1 MTYTAIDC
9 QGFAGGFT
17 LGVVQAGFKLVGK
30 REMKGGFGVGNCE
43 GNRHLLGDD
52 WRAEAVDPVEWSV
65 PDGGASL
72 VFGNPPC
79 SGFSVLSSKE
89 FRGADSKINACMWA
103 FAEYAARVR
112 PAIAIF
118 ESVQLAFTQGHSL
131 MRDLRTRL
139 EDLTGE
145 QWDLHHVLH
154 NALSVGGPAMRKR
167 YFWVASRVPFGV
179 DTPKLEWIPELR
191 DVIGDLQGLQDTWV
205 PQPYRRPPTWYSQ
218 RLRAAGQVMVD
229 GHKFVDNPNTRRTRQ
244 LRAAVD
250 WKPGEHAQAVTR
262 RYFDLYGAL
271 PPLWDHMTEKLKG
284 QDFFQGFNTPTMW
297 NPENHARVITGAGL
311 LNSVHWLEN
320 RTYTHRE
327 AARIL
332 GFPDNWLIEPLQHVS
347 GLFMTW
353 GKGITVDCGRWV
365 AELAKRAIDGQPAVN
380 SGEEIGDREFLHD
393 VTNSWK
399 KACDT
404 INTSKQII
412 TVLPTFSERRKKS
425 MTETAVAEVG
435 ARKGRPRP
443 NDTQQRDYDVY
454 QQLTEPL
461 SRETLTERLP
471 GVESNLIYL
480 SLYRLRKD
488 GFIEKTRAN
497 GAYVWARVEGTEG
510 PQLPTAPPAPATP
523 EVPAAG

>member
-17 LGVVQAGFKLVGK
+17 LGAVQAGFQLVGK
-30 REMKGGFGVGNCE
+30 REMKGGFGVANCE
-43 GNRHLLGDD
+43 GNRQLLGQD
-52 WRAEAVDPVEWSV
+52 WHAEAVDPAMWSV
-65 PDGGASL
+65 PDGGADL

-79 SGFSVLSSKE
+79 SGFSVLSSRE

-112 PAIAIF
+112 PQIAIF

-131 MRDLRTRL
+131 MRDLRARL

-191 DVIGDLQGLQDTWV
+191 DIIGDLQGLYDTWQ
-205 PQPYRRPPTWYSQ
+205 PQPYRRPPTWYSR
-218 RLRAAGQVMVD
+218 RLRSPNGFVD
-229 GHKFVDNPNTRRTRQ
+229 GHKFVDNPNTRRTRE
-244 LRAAVD
+244 LLHAVD
-250 WKPGEHAQAVTR
+250 WKPNEHAQAVTK

-271 PPLWDHMTEKLKG
+271 PPLWDHLTEKLKG

-297 NPENHARVITGAGL
+297 NPDHHARVITGAGL
-311 LNSVHWLEN
+311 LNSVHWREK

-332 GFPDNWLIEPLQHVS
+332 GFPDTWLIEPIQHIS

-365 AELAKRAIDGQPAVN
+365 ADLARRALDGSPAEGT
-380 SGEEIGDREFLHD
+380 GEPIGDREFLHD
-393 VTNSWK
+393 VTNTWK

-404 INTSKQII
+404 INTSIKI
-412 TVLPTFSERRKKS
+412 VNVDFAPERRKKFV
-425 MTETAVAEVG
+425 TETATEPG

-443 NDTQQRDYDVY
+443 NETRQRDREVFDTLV
-454 QQLTEPL
+454 EPL
-461 SRETLTERLP
+461 SRETLHERLP
-471 GVESNLIYL
+471 HMESNLIYL

-488 GFIEKTRAN
+488 GHIVKDRAN
-497 GAYVWARVEGTEG
+497 GAYVWTRVEGSTG
-510 PQLPTAPPAPATP
+510 PELPAEPAPAP
-523 EVPAAG
+523 VEG